1 VRVIISENSNSNTYF
16 YEAFGYV
23 GIIGNIVFSVL
34 DTASDREPKVRSH
47 VAVVLELLLQ
57 ARLVDPIYFYPIAE
71 VVLEKLGDPDID
83 VKYTFVR
90 KEIPTCTTI
99 LCIPIICNL
108 SLTYKHGTKI
118 LNTFTF

>member
-1 VRVIISENSNSNTYF
+1 MLFLRTQTQNTYF

-57 ARLVDPIYFYPIAE
+57 ARLVDLMYFYPIAE
-71 VVLEKLGDPDID
+71 VVLENL
-83 VKYTFVR
+83 V
-90 KEIPTCTTI
+90 I
-99 LCIPIICNL
+99 L
-108 SLTYKHGTKI
+108 I
-118 LNTFTF
+118 LM